1 MNSTETIDIN
11 YIDAKEWGNGSA
23 AGTLTLDG
31 AARELVSIGE
41 GWLDGFCDDIVC
53 GVHGNTDY
61 LARDLVIAWLAD
73 LVADYIRTLADG
85 GKEWGTLDELA
96 DEMNAFRTPAEIPA
110 SVLA

>member
-11 YIDAKEWGNGSA
+11 YIDAKEWVGGSA

-41 GWLDGFCDDIVC
+41 GWLDGFYGDIEDED
-53 GVHGNTDY
+53 GNTDY

>member
-23 AGTLTLDG
+23 DWTLTLDG

-41 GWLDGFCDDIVC
+41 GWLDGFYDDIEDED
-53 GVHGNTDY
+53 GNTDY

>member
-11 YIDAKEWGNGSA
+11 YIDAKEWGGGSA

-41 GWLDGFCDDIVC
+41 GWLDGFYDDIAH
-53 GVHGNTDY
+53 VHGNTDY

-85 GKEWGTLDELA
+85 GKEWETLDALA
-96 DEMNAFRTPAEIPA
+96 DEMNAYRPPAEIPA

>member
-11 YIDAKEWGNGSA
+11 YIDAKEWVGGSA

-41 GWLDGFCDDIVC
+41 GWLDGFYDDIEDQ
-53 GVHGNTDY
+53 GGYPDH

-73 LVADYIRTLADG
+73 LVADYIRTLADV

>member
-41 GWLDGFCDDIVC
+41 GWLDGFYDDIEDED
-53 GVHGNTDY
+53 GNTDY

-96 DEMNAFRTPAEIPA
+96 DEMNAFRPPAEIPA

>member
-11 YIDAKEWGNGSA
+11 YIDAKEWVGGSA

-41 GWLDGFCDDIVC
+41 GWLDGFYDDIEDED
-53 GVHGNTDY
+53 GNTDY

-85 GKEWGTLDELA
+85 GTEWGTLDELA

>member
-11 YIDAKEWGNGSA
+11 YIDAKEWVGGSA

-41 GWLDGFCDDIVC
+41 GWLDGFYDDIEDED
-53 GVHGNTDY
+53 GNTDY

-73 LVADYIRTLADG
+73 LVADYIRTLADV

>member
-11 YIDAKEWGNGSA
+11 YIDAKEWDGSA

-41 GWLDGFCDDIVC
+41 GWLDGFYDDIEDED
-53 GVHGNTDY
+53 GNTDY

>member
-11 YIDAKEWGNGSA
+11 YIDAKEWVGGTA

-41 GWLDGFCDDIVC
+41 GWLDGFYDDIEDED
-53 GVHGNTDY
+53 GNTDY

-73 LVADYIRTLADG
+73 LVADYIRTLADV

>member
-11 YIDAKEWGNGSA
+11 YIDAKEWVGGSA

-41 GWLDGFCDDIVC
+41 GWLDGFYDDIEDED
-53 GVHGNTDY
+53 GNTDY

>member
-11 YIDAKEWGNGSA
+11 YIDAKEWVNGSA

-41 GWLDGFCDDIVC
+41 GWLDGFYDDIEDED
-53 GVHGNTDY
+53 GNTDY

-73 LVADYIRTLADG
+73 LVADYIRTLADV

>member
-11 YIDAKEWGNGSA
+11 YIDAKEWVGGSA

-41 GWLDGFCDDIVC
+41 GWLDGFYGDIEDED
-53 GVHGNTDY
+53 GNTDY

-73 LVADYIRTLADG
+73 LVADYIRTLADV

>member
-41 GWLDGFCDDIVC
+41 GWLDGFYGDIEDED
-53 GVHGNTDY
+53 GNTDY